1 MQALKLRASSHRV
14 RVPIKKNENLRIK
27 LACINMNGV
36 VTYFKTYFCDL
47 SWCNWRGK
55 YSCNAHILLA
65 EVRNASGTPYAQAL
79 NWDVTLKLWEIKS
92 LLLVKDWLILYMML
106 QVMQWPAACPKYARD
121 KILFDN
127 KMLQNTAFFSIITM
141 FKNVNLY

>member
-1 MQALKLRASSHRV
+1 
-14 RVPIKKNENLRIK
+14 
-27 LACINMNGV
+27 MNGV

-65 EVRNASGTPYAQAL
+65 EVRNASGTPYAQVL
-79 NWDVTLKLWEIKS
+79 NWD
-92 LLLVKDWLILYMML
+92 
-106 QVMQWPAACPKYARD
+106 AACPKYARD